1 MEAEKILCIADLEAA
16 ASKILPAS
24 TRDFFNSGATNQ
36 VTVRENST
44 AYSKYRILPLVLRNV
59 SKVNTQINL
68 FNRDITFPLCVSP
81 AGLQGMAHPDG
92 ELATSR
98 ACANMGI
105 NMGISSYANHSV
117 EQITSGGTEI
127 GPVHH
132 VMQLY
137 SMTDREKEA
146 RIVRRAEASGC
157 KAIFLTADSPVL
169 GVRYNEWRNGFLPPP
184 GLGYPMVEKTSEQIQ
199 KESHD
204 DGFSSFNSNSH
215 SWAREIPW
223 LRSITNMEIWIKGVL
238 TPEDVETAIEYGCD
252 GVIISNHGGRQ
263 LDETPAT
270 IDALPACAK
279 AARGRIRIHIDGGI
293 RSGTDIFK
301 ALALGAECCWV
312 GRPMLWGLAYNG
324 QKGVELMLEIL
335 YNEFKRCMQLAGCK
349 SVSEIS
355 SSSLAIVRSD
365 GPLARL

>member
-1 MEAEKILCIADLEAA
+1 MATEKILCIGDLEAA
-16 ASKILPAS
+16 ASKILPVS
-24 TRDFFNSGATNQ
+24 TRDFYNSGSTNQ

-44 AYSKYRILPLVLRNV
+44 AYNKYRILPRVLKDV
-59 SKVNTQINL
+59 SQVNTSTTL
-68 FNRDITFPLCVSP
+68 FDRNIKFPLCVAP
-81 AGLQGMAHPDG
+81 AGLQAMAHPDG

-98 ACANMGI
+98 ACARVGVHMGV
-105 NMGISSYANHSV
+105 SSYANHSV
-117 EQITSGGTEI
+117 EQITSAGTEI
-127 GPVHH
+127 GPIHH

-169 GVRYNEWRNGFLPPP
+169 GVRYNEWRSGFQAPL
-184 GLGYPMVEKTSEQIQ
+184 GLGYPMIEKTTEQIQ
-199 KESHD
+199 QESHD
-204 DGFSSFNSNSH
+204 EVFSSFNSDSH

-238 TPEDVETAIEYGCD
+238 TPEDVEMAIEYGCD

-270 IDALPACAK
+270 IDVPLLAQRLREAESESISTGASGLVATSSK
-279 AARGRIRIHIDGGI
+279 RWHWE
-293 RSGTDIFK
+293 RSV
-301 ALALGAECCWV
+301 V
-312 GRPMLWGLAYNG
+312 GSYNG
-324 QKGVELMLEIL
+324 QKGVELMLEVL
-335 YNEFKRCMQLAGCK
+335 YNEFKRCMQLTGCK
-349 SVSEIS
+349 SVSEIR
-355 SSSLAIVRSD
+355 SSSLGIVRSD